1 MNNQQLATRG
11 IEALQV
17 LENAAYQEAMAS
29 LKEAIVQQWKESPV
43 RDKEGQLIL
52 LQLAKLADKFDGILR
67 GMVENGKLAQSK
79 IDIDDVRNESSIRR
93 MMRKVG

>member
-1 MNNQQLATRG
+1 MNNQQLAMRG
-11 IEALQV
+11 IEAAQV
-17 LENAAYQEAMAS
+17 LDNAAYQEAMAS

>member
-17 LENAAYQEAMAS
+17 LDNAAYQEAMAS

>member
-1 MNNQQLATRG
+1 MRG
-11 IEALQV
+11 IEAAQV
-17 LENAAYQEAMAS
+17 LDNAAYQEAMAS

>member
-1 MNNQQLATRG
+1 MTNQQLAMRG
-11 IEALQV
+11 IEASQV
-17 LENAAYQEAMAS
+17 LDNAAYQEAMAS
-29 LKEAIVQQWKESPV
+29 LKDAIVQQWKESPV

>member
-1 MNNQQLATRG
+1 MNNQQLAMRG
-11 IEALQV
+11 IEAAQV
-17 LENAAYQEAMAS
+17 LDNAAYQEAMAS
-29 LKEAIVQQWKESPV
+29 LKEAIVQQWKDSPV

>member
-17 LENAAYQEAMAS
+17 LDNAAYQEAMAS
-29 LKEAIVQQWKESPV
+29 LKEAIVQQWKDSPV